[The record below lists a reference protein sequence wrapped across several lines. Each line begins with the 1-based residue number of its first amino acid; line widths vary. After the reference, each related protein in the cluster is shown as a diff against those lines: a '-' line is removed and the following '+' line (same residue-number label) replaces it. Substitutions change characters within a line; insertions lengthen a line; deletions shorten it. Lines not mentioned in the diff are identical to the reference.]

1 MIILFTMVYLLFL
14 YIDIIP
20 ILKNKEWK
28 VFIIYS
34 IIITTAYTCT
44 VLSELGVKIPSPA
57 NPLKE
62 MITSIVGK

>member
-1 MIILFTMVYLLFL
+1 MLILCTMVYILFL
-14 YIDIIP
+14 CIDIIP

-44 VLSELGVKIPSPA
+44 VLTEMGVKIPSPS

>member
-1 MIILFTMVYLLFL
+1 MLILCTMVYILFL
-14 YIDIIP
+14 CIDIIP

-28 VFIIYS
+28 VFFIYS

-44 VLSELGVKIPSPA
+44 VLTEMGVKIPSPS